1 MCPINNTIISNV
13 NYGPLAQ
20 LIGKWIGTRGLDNA
34 PDANANPDKTA
45 YTDEITFSPSG
56 PAENAEEQNLV
67 AIKYHHIVRKKEN
80 GKIFHDQIGH
90 WIYESSSKIVM
101 HSLTIPRGVCVLA
114 GGSISEQDG
123 TTVFKVSAASDSDT
137 FGIIQSP
144 FMKEKAK
151 TKAFDMT
158 LNIKG
163 DELSYQQ
170 TMSLFIYGKDFEHT
184 DKSVLNRV
192 VYD

>member
-1 MCPINNTIISNV
+1 MNKVNNV
-13 NYGPLAQ
+13 DYGPLTQ
-20 LIGKWIGTRGLDNA
+20 LIGRWIGDKGLDNA
-34 PDANANPDKTA
+34 PDANADPDKTA
-45 YTDEITFSPSG
+45 YTDELIFTIAG
-56 PAENAEEQNLV
+56 PAENGEEQNLV
-67 AIKYHHIVRKKEN
+67 AVKYHHVVRKKEN

-90 WIYESSSKIVM
+90 WIYEPSTKSIM

-114 GGSISEQDG
+114 GGNVTEDNNG
-123 TTVFKVSAASDSDT
+123 TTFKVSASCESDT

-151 TKAFDMT
+151 TKKFEMT
-158 LNIKG
+158 LSVNE
-163 DELSYQQ
+163 DVLSYEE

-184 DKSVLNRV
+184 DRSQLKRV

>member
-1 MCPINNTIISNV
+1 MTQEIDGLD
-13 NYGPLAQ
+13 YGPLQQ
-20 LIGKWIGTRGLDNA
+20 LLGRWIGTKGLDNA

-45 YTDEITFSPSG
+45 FTDELVFTIAG
-56 PAENAEEQNLV
+56 PAENAEEQQLV
-67 AIKYHHIVRKKEN
+67 AIKYHHTVRKLEN

-90 WIYESSSKIVM
+90 WIYEASTGIVM

-114 GGSISEQDG
+114 GG
-123 TTVFKVSAASDSDT
+123 TVTQNSDETIFVVKAEAGAKT

-144 FMKEKAK
+144 FMFEKAK
-151 TKAFDMT
+151 TNEFQMK
-158 LNIKG
+158 LSVKG
-163 DELSYQQ
+163 DAINYEE

-184 DKSVLNRV
+184 DKSSLKRV